1 MSAAAHDA
9 ADVVIRAAT
18 PEDAE
23 RLHALLLGLAR
34 STGLK
39 EKIRSKPDDFRRL
52 GFREKP
58 AFQALIAECGG
69 TSLGVCLYF
78 YNFSSWRGEMGIYV
92 QDLYV
97 ADEARGTGLGRR
109 LLAETV
115 KLGKAQGAT
124 HLRLSVDR
132 ANLRAQRFYRRL
144 GLKAQ
149 EHELI
154 FQATGAA
161 FERLS
166 RADQRK
172 EKE

>member
-1 MSAAAHDA
+1 MSAAAPDIS
-9 ADVVIRAAT
+9 DIVIRAAT
-18 PEDAE
+18 PDDADN
-23 RLHALLLGLAR
+23 LHALLLDLAR
-34 STGLK
+34 VTGLK

-52 GFREKP
+52 GFRDRP
-58 AFQALIAECGG
+58 AFHALIAERDGKPLG
-69 TSLGVCLYF
+69 LSLFF

-97 ADEARGTGLGRR
+97 TDDSRSAGVGRR

-115 KLGKAQGAT
+115 RLGKAQGAT

-132 ANLRAQRFYRRL
+132 TNVRAQRFYRRL
-144 GLKAQ
+144 GLKASEQ
-149 EHELI
+149 ELI

-166 RADQRK
+166 V
-172 EKE
+172 

>member
-1 MSAAAHDA
+1 MSAVEKDA
-9 ADVVIRAAT
+9 AGIVIRAAT
-18 PEDAE
+18 PDDAGN
-23 RLHALLLGLAR
+23 LHSLLLGLAR
-34 STGLK
+34 ATGLK

-58 AFQALIAECGG
+58 AFYALIAERNGQPLG
-69 TSLGVCLYF
+69 LSLFF

-97 ADEARGTGLGRR
+97 TDEARSTGLGRR

-115 KLGKAQGAT
+115 RLGKAQGAT

-132 ANLRAQRFYRRL
+132 ANVRAHRFYRRL
-144 GLKAQ
+144 GLKASEQ
-149 EHELI
+149 ELI

-161 FERLS
+161 FERL
-166 RADQRK
+166 AGHQA
-172 EKE
+172 E